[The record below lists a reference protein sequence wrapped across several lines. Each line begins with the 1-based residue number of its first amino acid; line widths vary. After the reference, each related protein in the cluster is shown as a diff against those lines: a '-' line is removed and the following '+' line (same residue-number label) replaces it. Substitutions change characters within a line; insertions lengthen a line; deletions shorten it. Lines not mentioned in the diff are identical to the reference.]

1 MLQYKAGYKFVDG
14 GVHAQVLDFPAAI
27 SCGADL
33 EAARR
38 MLGLALVDVA
48 ETRMGLGEALP
59 KPDPAVSDPEMD
71 LEEPIFLHLLASS
84 EVSQEP
90 AGVVVP

>member
-1 MLQYKAGYKFVDG
+1 MVQYKAGYKFVNG

-33 EAARR
+33 DDARR
-38 MLGLALVDVA
+38 MLGLALIDVA
-48 ETRMGLGEALP
+48 ETLLGLAEALP
-59 KPDPAVSDPEMD
+59 RPDPAVSDPEMD
-71 LEEPIFLHLLASS
+71 LEEPIYLHFVASS